1 MHNQLLLATLVIV
14 FSVVLQSIMFGV
26 IHHFLD
32 RARNHLIAP
41 LRMPMAVFMLVASA
55 LWLVVGIAVSIWTW
69 AGLFYVLSDLPTV
82 ETSIYFATVAFTTLG
97 FGDIVLDQ
105 QWRLLSG
112 LAAVNGLILFG
123 LTTAFLA
130 DIVFQIRAL
139 HRP

>member
-97 FGDIVLDQ
+97 FGDILVFDGGAESLLDLHQDNKKEEKQ
-105 QWRLLSG
+105 QDKES
-112 LAAVNGLILFG
+112 VPVSN
-123 LTTAFLA
+123 T
-130 DIVFQIRAL
+130 
-139 HRP
+139 